1 MCSWLPFM
9 QMIWGWVRSM
19 ATNPA
24 ESGPRSIMSPKQT
37 TRSSGFM
44 RKRWSKARNVAKW
57 PWMSPTAK
65 TRWPSSIL
73 ACKSASSEGSLS
85 DGPSGRF
92 NLQLK
97 LFTEEMVPSVNGCL
111 NPYMFF
117 PLQRGVRS
125 PFSDPFTEPS
135 ASLGVF
141 CRGFVLSRFFGL
153 GFFLSSS
160 CGGQ

>member
-1 MCSWLPFM
+1 M
-9 QMIWGWVRSM
+9 
-19 ATNPA
+19 
-24 ESGPRSIMSPKQT
+24 
-37 TRSSGFM
+37 
-44 RKRWSKARNVAKW
+44 
-57 PWMSPTAK
+57 
-65 TRWPSSIL
+65 RWPSSIL

-117 PLQRGVRS
+117 PLMEGVKS

-135 ASLGVF
+135 TSLAVFAGSIVLGRLFFGVF
-141 CRGFVLSRFFGL
+141 
-153 GFFLSSS
+153 
-160 CGGQ
+160 